1 MSESGAHSQRILAI
15 VVIFFSSYIVGI
27 YSAARASSQLLLQ
40 QQQQHQQLQWN
51 QSRLNDSLDA
61 LDESLAA
68 GTELAEARN
77 GTRNPRCKYQ
87 LRMSSSARASKSCSR
102 VGIFNGTLSAL
113 LSIRMSLS
121 AIRLFCRRFI
131 YVCGSHFNYHPV
143 RRFRAGLF
151 SLRHALAPHLA
162 MVCVVSQLSQIG
174 SDWIGSE
181 TWLAEQLKSFPYYLL
196 CRFAGFMHGSKVSF

>member
-1 MSESGAHSQRILAI
+1 MAESGAHSQRILAI

-40 QQQQHQQLQWN
+40 QQLHLN

-68 GTELAEARN
+68 GTELAVARN

-102 VGIFNGTLSAL
+102 VLPSYP
-113 LSIRMSLS
+113 SIRMSLS
-121 AIRLFCRRFI
+121 AIRLFCRRFM

-151 SLRHALAPHLA
+151 SLRHALAPHLT
-162 MVCVVSQLSQIG
+162 MVRVVSQLSQIG

-181 TWLAEQLKSFPYYLL
+181 TCFADQLKSFPFYLL
-196 CRFAGFMHGSKVSF
+196 CRFAGFMNESIVSF